1 LHSQNIHKNPYDLDA
16 LTGSHK
22 PLSAFVFTNK
32 FGTKTINFSDPQAVL
47 HLNKALLK
55 HHYGLLEWGI
65 PENYLC
71 PPIPGR
77 ADYIHHL
84 NDLIS
89 KDERIKEEVKGLD
102 IGMGANCIYPIL
114 GAKIYNWKMTGADI
128 DLPAVYSATKIL
140 KSNPGLENFVNIRH
154 QKDRSNIFK
163 GIVKEGECYNFSMC
177 NPPFYESQEAA
188 RKSNLQKR
196 ENIGSSSFPLNFGGQ
211 ANELWCNGGEA
222 LFVKRM
228 IKESVHFKTQIGW
241 FTSLISQKQ
250 NLPKLIKQ
258 LTKLNASHQVKDM
271 ETGNKKTR
279 LLAWRWKNIW

>member
-1 LHSQNIHKNPYDLDA
+1 MHAQNIHKTPYDLDA

-22 PLSAFVFTNK
+22 PLGAFVFINN

-47 HLNKALLK
+47 HLNKAILK
-55 HHYGLLEWGI
+55 HHYKLVEWDL

-89 KDERIKEEVKGLD
+89 EDENKSKKVKGLD
-102 IGMGANCIYPIL
+102 IGTGANFIFPIL
-114 GAKIYNWKMTGADI
+114 GAKMYDWEMTGADI
-128 DLPAVYSATKIL
+128 DLSAVESAAKIIG
-140 KSNPGLENFVNIRH
+140 SNPGLEKFAHIRH

-163 GIVKEGECYNFSMC
+163 GIVKEGEFYDFSMC
-177 NPPFYESQEAA
+177 NPPFYESEEAA
-188 RKSNLQKR
+188 RKANLQKR
-196 ENIGSSSFPLNFGGQ
+196 ENLGSSSSLLNFGGQ

-228 IKESVHFKTQIGW
+228 IKESIHFKTQVGW

-258 LTKLNASHQVKDM
+258 LTKVNASYKVIEM
-271 ETGNKKTR
+271 ETGKKKSR
-279 LLAWRWKNIW
+279 ILAWRW